1 MCFQRDSR
9 KDQIIVWAF
18 LLGTTGLLGWA
29 LVRRVGAVKG
39 ITQGGLNRGVA
50 GLGIGGMA
58 GGEGAG
64 GGLSG
69 IGGLFQRRGSGDQER
84 DEGARGAYSSV
95 GTS

>member
-29 LVRRVGAVKG
+29 LVKRVGEVKG
-39 ITQGGLNRGVA
+39 ITQGGLNSGVA

-69 IGGLFQRRGSGDQER
+69 VGGLFQRRGTDEQQR
-84 DEGARGAYSSV
+84 DRGGRGAYSPV